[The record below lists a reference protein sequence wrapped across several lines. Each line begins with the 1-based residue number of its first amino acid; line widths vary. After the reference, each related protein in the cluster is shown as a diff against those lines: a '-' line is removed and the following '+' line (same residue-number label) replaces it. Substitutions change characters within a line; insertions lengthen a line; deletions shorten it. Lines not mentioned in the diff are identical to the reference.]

1 MIPTLRQQELLDLLR
16 QNKKI
21 YFLTELVELLGVS
34 ESTLR
39 RDLKTLTADG
49 SIRMLRGGGV
59 CLAQGDVE
67 LDMESKLNVCLE
79 EKKRIARYAA
89 TMIQPGDIVFMD
101 PSSICYLMIDYLT
114 AEKITVVT
122 NSCANAIRLLKQNI
136 PCIMIGGQ
144 TKKGT
149 FACIGS
155 MASEL
160 MGKLWFN
167 KCFLGANGITEQFG
181 ITNHDPDECSIKR
194 LAIKRSNDVCFL
206 VNSAKAGVMTMCQ
219 VAPIDRYRVLMEQPV
234 DALRKYSNIITVPE
248 DDAEEDGDATS

>member
-21 YFLTELVELLGVS
+21 FFLTELVELLNVS

-39 RDLKTLTADG
+39 RDLKTLAADG
-49 SIRMLRGGGV
+49 SIQMLRGGGV
-59 CLAQGDVE
+59 CLPPGDVE
-67 LDMESKLNVCLE
+67 LDMESKLNVCPA
-79 EKKRIARYAA
+79 EKKRIAKYAA
-89 TMIQPGDIVFMD
+89 TMVQPGDIVFMD
-101 PSSICYLMIDYLT
+101 PSSICYMMIDYLT
-114 AEKITVVT
+114 AENITVVT
-122 NSCANAIRLLKQNI
+122 NSCANAVSLLKQNI

-155 MASEL
+155 MASDL

-181 ITNHDPDECSIKR
+181 LTNHDPDECSIKR

-219 VAPIDRYRVLMEQPV
+219 VAPIDRYRVLMERPV

-248 DDAEEDGDATS
+248 DDAAEDTGATM